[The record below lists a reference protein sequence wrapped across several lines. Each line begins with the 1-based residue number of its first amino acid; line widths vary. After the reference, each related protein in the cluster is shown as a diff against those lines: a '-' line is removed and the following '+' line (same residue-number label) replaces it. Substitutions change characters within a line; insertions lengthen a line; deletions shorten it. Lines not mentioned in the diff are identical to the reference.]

1 MKNVNEKY
9 RENAKGHIY
18 KEIDCVSKTCPY
30 YILLESYLAVI
41 FLEYYND
48 KIKYHSVGTVDNPV
62 IPFD

>member
-1 MKNVNEKY
+1 VKNVNEKY

-48 KIKYHSVGTVDNPV
+48 KN
-62 IPFD
+62 